1 MGCTSF
7 LALFI
12 AGLEFAAGMRTLI
25 VDAADGFFR
34 YRSIEMYA
42 AWWLSVRPGKGHPPR
57 RDLHQRSLVNPAL
70 LSLLPV
76 EGDAKG

>member
-1 MGCTSF
+1 MRGSGL
-7 LALFI
+7 LALFV
-12 AGLEFAAGMRTLI
+12 AGLDFAAGMRTLL
-25 VDAADGFFR
+25 VNAAACCFAHR
-34 YRSIEMYA
+34 AIEMRA
-42 AWWLSVRPGKGHPPR
+42 AWWLAVRPGKGHPPR